1 MLSTLS
7 PGPNVF
13 SRPRTTCSYATKSMP
28 QHVLQLC
35 CWTWKKIEKL
45 YFVIQGKNANK
56 FLVSLVSSSQETTGN
71 AMVSDHSASS
81 FISMLFTF
89 SWAHYMKHADITEIP
104 KLTKPQDTSAAWS
117 FWVTGL
123 INHLQFPASSNKIVR
138 NSSW

>member
-13 SRPRTTCSYATKSMP
+13 SRPRTTCSYAPKSMP

-89 SWAHYMKHADITEIP
+89 SWAHYMKHADITDSQTDKASGHLSSMEFLGHWAYKP
-104 KLTKPQDTSAAWS
+104 LTVSC
-117 FWVTGL
+117 FL
-123 INHLQFPASSNKIVR
+123 
-138 NSSW
+138 